1 MDINIL
7 LWQPVKWAVHPEWV
21 LCGAGTSGGGK
32 GAGSAAPGYVV
43 PFPALSS
50 EDTQSQRRQLAAV
63 VGPVIYME
71 CNRSMYS

>member
-7 LWQPVKWAVHPEWV
+7 LWQPVKWAVQPDPEWV
-21 LCGAGTSGGGK
+21 LCGAGTAGGGK
-32 GAGSAAPGYVV
+32 GAGSAAPGC
-43 PFPALSS
+43 P
-50 EDTQSQRRQLAAV
+50 RQLAAV